1 MSRNKLKCKKKLL
14 ILKQLIIFS
23 LFSPALANG
32 TPIINYGDS
41 NLAEL
46 TVLQFQEDST
56 SDKVAEEKKEITIS
70 ALPFA
75 LYSEIFG
82 WAVGGFVGIQGLSQ
96 KNMSLYTGG
105 LISTNG
111 TKYGFIQFR
120 EFYLP
125 FYPRIYIAPDLLG
138 GYFGVINIYKN
149 PPTLPTIYDP
159 KLRAGSNESDK
170 NNFMEVSGYDQWYE
184 VKFRYLLPIGHG
196 KDQVHFLPK
205 FENGILVSGEMGGT
219 DWNPFI
225 SGRTFIDLKPFYRK
239 RVAFATNGIEL
250 ALTRENT
257 DFYTNPT
264 RGSLQKFA
272 FRRDFGWF
280 DTMAPWS
287 VIETDLR
294 WYIPVNEILSDN
306 ESLPK
311 VLALNFWTINTL
323 TWNSYDLIGKDQYG
337 IDIRRYHRP
346 PPYTGAY
353 LGGRYRLRAFYEGRF
368 NDKAA
373 IYYGAEYR
381 QIIDWNPFKSWSVTK
396 GLNIHWLQFALFG
409 EIGRV
414 APEWDLSTLHTD
426 MKWSAGGGLRVFMN
440 NLVLR
445 IDGAFSREGFY
456 TQMFVDHAF

>member
-1 MSRNKLKCKKKLL
+1 MLYLFL
-14 ILKQLIIFS
+14 ILTISIS
-23 LFSPALANG
+23 IGVNG
-32 TPIINYGDS
+32 QSDFAYTSSTEKKHEGNYS
-41 NLAEL
+41 E
-46 TVLQFQEDST
+46 EDST
-56 SDKVAEEKKEITIS
+56 KIESSNVTVS

-82 WAVGGFVGIQGLSQ
+82 WAVGGFVGVQGLSQ
-96 KNMSLYTGG
+96 KNMSLYAGG

-138 GYFGVINIYKN
+138 GYFGVINIYKD
-149 PPTLPTIYDP
+149 PPNSTSASDP
-159 KLRAGSNESDK
+159 SLRAGSNESDK
-170 NNFMEVSGYDQWYE
+170 DDYIQVSGYDQWYE
-184 VKFRYLLPIGHG
+184 IKFRYLLPIGHG
-196 KDQVHFLPK
+196 KDEVYFSPK
-205 FENGILVSGEMGGT
+205 FENGILISGEMGGT
-219 DWNPFI
+219 DWNPFV
-225 SGRTFIDLKPFYRK
+225 SGRTFIDIKPFYRK
-239 RVAFATNGIEL
+239 RVAFATNGIEF

-257 DFYTNPT
+257 DFYVNPT

-294 WYIPVNEILSDN
+294 WYLPLHEYFSDKK
-306 ESLPK
+306 SLPK

-323 TWNSYDLIGKDQYG
+323 TWNNYDVTGTDLNGNEIKQ
-337 IDIRRYHRP
+337 YHRP

-368 NDKAA
+368 NDRAA

-381 QIIDWNPFKSWSVTK
+381 QIIDWNPFNYWSVTR
-396 GLNIHWLQFALFG
+396 GLNVHWLQLALFG
-409 EIGRV
+409 ELGRV
-414 APEWDLSTLHTD
+414 APEWKISTLHSD
-426 MKWSAGGGLRVFMN
+426 MKWSAGAGIRVFMN
-440 NLVLR
+440 NLLLR
-445 IDGAFSREGFY
+445 MDTAFSREGLY
-456 TQMFVDHAF
+456 IQMFVDHAF